1 MSRPESRRQ
10 AWALLAACLA
20 TTAASAQEATWRCQ
34 LEGDDAAEWLR
45 IDPRGGWREWR
56 GRDWS
61 EDLCRS
67 HPAQHCRTDGTRVA
81 SETFAIDPDT
91 RGTYRSTERLDM
103 ATGAFHRRIVDNT
116 FVLTSGT
123 RVEINSHGRCETGGE
138 PVADAD

>member
-1 MSRPESRRQ
+1 MSRPESRRL
-10 AWALLAACLA
+10 AWAWLAACLA
-20 TTAASAQEATWRCQ
+20 TAAASAQEATWRCQ
-34 LEGDDAAEWLR
+34 LEGDDAAEWLWV
-45 IDPRGGWREWR
+45 DPRGVWREWR

-67 HPAQHCRTDGTRVA
+67 HPAQHCRPDGTRVGN
-81 SETFAIDPDT
+81 ETFAVIPDT
-91 RGTYRSTERLDM
+91 RGTYRSTEWLDT